1 MPRFKFAKGELG
13 SKSSM
18 FFEQSP
24 YGNDKSAR
32 GGRNGQPTRARLD
45 PRRQRHV
52 APRLPGWW
60 RTQVAHRRIRLGCL
74 CVWCASPG
82 CLCVWCALFR
92 LSLRLVRP
100 ASSAFSFGAGWIG
113 CLCVWCALFWSS
125 LRLVRFGR
133 LSLRLVRRHRP
144 HEAQKR
150 PKPSARSAKAAERPA
165 RSAKTNETF
174 RTKRKDDRGTITKR

>member
-60 RTQVAHRRIRLGCL
+60 RTQVAHHRIRLGCL

-92 LSLRLVRP
+92 LSLRLVQGGLVVF
-100 ASSAFSFGAGWIG
+100 AFGALFFGHLCVWCDSVG
-113 CLCVWCALFWSS
+113 CLCVWCADTDRTKRKS
-125 LRLVRFGR
+125 GR
-133 LSLRLVRRHRP
+133 TS
-144 HEAQKR
+144 
-150 PKPSARSAKAAERPA
+150 
-165 RSAKTNETF
+165 
-174 RTKRKDDRGTITKR
+174 RTKRKDERNLPHEAQRRPRDHHQALK